1 MLKNLQKHLWLGG
14 FVRRHSRP
22 LSAGGFYLIL
32 MVIFLALNPR
42 VFLNPRLYAAVFMNL
57 PISLFLVIPL
67 VFVIASGEID
77 LSFPSIVGVGAWIFA
92 LAIHSG
98 WNFWLAACAGALAGA
113 MAGLLNGL
121 LITRVGLSSL
131 VSTLGMNFL
140 LRGFIMLE
148 TQGNRIPIN
157 EVDGSLL
164 YRVLSGEIN
173 GFPVQ
178 MIWAVVFV
186 GIGWVLF
193 SRHKFGS
200 QICCVG
206 DNPESA
212 REMGVPVNRVKI
224 LAYVYVGVSAG
235 LAGIFACLLNY
246 TFWPST
252 GDGYMLGTLA
262 AVFIGGTPV
271 WGGVGTIIGGAIG
284 AFTVAFIAT
293 GIVAAGLTGFYVK
306 FFYGLV
312 IILAIVGHRFNQIR
326 YR

>member
-1 MLKNLQKHLWLGG
+1 MIKILQSQSQL
-14 FVRRHSRP
+14 RRFLFRYSRP
-22 LSAGGFYLIL
+22 LSAAGFYVVL
-32 MVIFLALNPR
+32 MVIFLALNPS

-57 PISLFLVIPL
+57 PIAIFLVIPL
-67 VFVIASGEID
+67 VFVISSGEID
-77 LSFPSIVGVGAWIFA
+77 LSFPSIVGIGAWVFA
-92 LAIHSG
+92 LAVHSG
-98 WNFWLAACAGALAGA
+98 WNYFLAAFVGVLAGA
-113 MAGLLNGL
+113 TAGLLNGL

-131 VSTLGMNFL
+131 VSSLGMNFL

-164 YRVLSGEIN
+164 HKVLSGDIN

-178 MIWAVVFV
+178 MLWAVVFV
-186 GIGWVLF
+186 MIGWLLF

-212 REMGVPVNRVKI
+212 REMGIRVGRVKT
-224 LAYVYVGVSAG
+224 LAYVYVGASAG
-235 LAGIFACLLNY
+235 LAGIFSCLLNY

-271 WGGVGTIIGGAIG
+271 WGGVGTVIGGAIG

-312 IILAIVGHRFNQIR
+312 IILAIVGHRFNQRR